1 MNLSVTDPAILF
13 PGISLLFLAYTNRY
27 LTLAQVVRSLTSS
40 SNTHDLASRRAQ
52 INNLYLRIALIKYM
66 QACGIV
72 AFLFC
77 LASMVALLK
86 DQQALGGY
94 LFLTSLG
101 TMGISLCL
109 SLLEIL
115 RSGVSLRLELK
126 RFAEEE

>member
-40 SNTHDLASRRAQ
+40 SNTSDLRNRRAQ
-52 INNLYLRIALIKYM
+52 INNLYLRIALIKYT
-66 QACGIV
+66 QALGIV

-77 LASMVALLK
+77 LGSMIALLYVK
-86 DQQALGGY
+86 QSLGEY
-94 LFLTSLG
+94 LFVASLAI
-101 TMGISLCL
+101 MSL
-109 SLLEIL
+109 SLVIALVEIL

-126 RFAEEE
+126 RFETDL